1 MSNRLSTLCAA
12 FQATA
17 SVDPDAIALRDVGGT
32 HQVTWREYADR
43 ARLVAAGLNSLGVGR
58 GDTVA
63 LMMANRVEFYPIDVG
78 AQHVGA
84 TSFSAYNTLS
94 AEQLNY
100 VFSNAGTRVVFAE
113 NQYVDRI
120 RRSGAPIAHLV
131 VLDGP
136 GDSDSV
142 PLDEFL
148 ARGTANADFDFEA
161 TWRAVQPEDVATLI
175 YTSGTTGNPKGVE
188 TTHSNLLFEGD
199 SVRKVLPVGFGDRIT
214 SYLPSAHI
222 ADRFTALYL
231 QELVG
236 TQITVVPDVKQIG
249 AALVDCRPTVWGAVP
264 RVWEKLRAAVESAV
278 AGEPDETRKQ
288 GLEWALG
295 IARQAGDA
303 ELAGA
308 PLSDD
313 LAAQWQQADIAVL
326 SALRT
331 KLGLDQI
338 RWAVSGAAPIA
349 PGTLAFFAGIGVPIT
364 EIWGMSE
371 LSCIATAAAPSE
383 RRLGTVGRIVP
394 GMEARSGE
402 AGELLVRGPLVMK
415 GYRNEPAKTAEAV
428 DADGW
433 LHTGDV
439 AIIDDDGYITI
450 VDRIKELIINEAGKN
465 ISPTNIENSVKAE
478 TPLVGSVV
486 AIGDA
491 RAYITA
497 LVCLDAESSAADAA
511 QRGLADRSAKALA
524 EDPRVVAAVR
534 AAIVAGNDRLSR
546 VEQIKRF
553 RIVPD
558 FWEPGGNEMTLTMKL
573 KRKPITARYAAEI
586 EELYA
591 AEMPAGVYAV

>member
-1 MSNRLSTLCAA
+1 
-12 FQATA
+12 
-17 SVDPDAIALRDVGGT
+17 
-32 HQVTWREYADR
+32 
-43 ARLVAAGLNSLGVGR
+43 
-58 GDTVA
+58 
-63 LMMANRVEFYPIDVG
+63 
-78 AQHVGA
+78 
-84 TSFSAYNTLS
+84 
-94 AEQLNY
+94 
-100 VFSNAGTRVVFAE
+100 
-113 NQYVDRI
+113 
-120 RRSGAPIAHLV
+120 
-131 VLDGP
+131 
-136 GDSDSV
+136 
-142 PLDEFL
+142 
-148 ARGTANADFDFEA
+148 
-161 TWRAVQPEDVATLI
+161 
-175 YTSGTTGNPKGVE
+175 
-188 TTHSNLLFEGD
+188 
-199 SVRKVLPVGFGDRIT
+199 
-214 SYLPSAHI
+214 
-222 ADRFTALYL
+222 
-231 QELVG
+231 
-236 TQITVVPDVKQIG
+236 
-249 AALVDCRPTVWGAVP
+249 
-264 RVWEKLRAAVESAV
+264 
-278 AGEPDETRKQ
+278 
-288 GLEWALG
+288 
-295 IARQAGDA
+295 
-303 ELAGA
+303 
-308 PLSDD
+308 
-313 LAAQWQQADIAVL
+313 
-326 SALRT
+326 
-331 KLGLDQI
+331 
-338 RWAVSGAAPIA
+338 
-349 PGTLAFFAGIGVPIT
+349 
-364 EIWGMSE
+364 MSE

-497 LVCLDAESSAADAA
+497 LVCLDAESSAAHAA